1 MSFLRRTVQVFRSHH
16 GVAMS
21 ASCSTARAFAP
32 ANAAAFFPRA
42 RFFSTAEGKKPE
54 TETESGTK
62 VSIIALLFFVHVF
75 NLWHLIGRSGRRR
88 R

>member
-1 MSFLRRTVQVFRSHH
+1 MSFLRRTVHVFRSHQ

-54 TETESGTK
+54 TETEPGAK
-62 VSIIALLFFVHVF
+62 VSTIALRFVF
-75 NLWHLIGRSGRRR
+75 A
-88 R
+88 